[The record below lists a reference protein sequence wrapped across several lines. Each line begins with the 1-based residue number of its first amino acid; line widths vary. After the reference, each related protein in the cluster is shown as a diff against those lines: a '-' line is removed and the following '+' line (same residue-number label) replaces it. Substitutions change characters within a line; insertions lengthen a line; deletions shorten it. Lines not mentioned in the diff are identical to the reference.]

1 MNYRAWLIKA
11 VVCGLSMAMLVPS
24 FASAV
29 EYGPNTISAFLNKE
43 GRETVFKPKWAN
55 FVLHTALHRKFY
67 AQRSNMPVWI
77 DSSGYPNQMATVL
90 RNTLLSADRHGLHP
104 KDYWNATLESAFVGS
119 QEDPRIGI
127 TFEFVAT
134 EAVLRYGQH
143 LFQGRV
149 DPRSI
154 DEDIKYEGNKFA
166 DKEITIVAAAVNKG
180 PDAFTSALEVLA
192 PQLPRYK
199 DFMKVLEYF
208 RNTKAQGNWSV
219 IRSPGM
225 IMQKGIKADA
235 VVQIRQRFN
244 ELGYN
249 ISVGSD
255 HFDEEFDTV
264 LRKFQK
270 ENGLAIDGAIGI
282 NRSAVLQTLNKSID
296 DRLSQIEVTMEKLRW
311 LPRTFESRFIFVNL
325 ATSEF
330 RLFEGNKV
338 AMSFRT
344 VNGQK
349 LRQTPSMK
357 DYIQEVVL
365 NPTWTVPDTLAIQDK
380 WPLLKGD
387 RKYLVNH
394 KMVMTQNGQAVD
406 STAIDWKM
414 RSEWDFDQNN
424 PNRFI
429 ITQLPGYDNALGVVK
444 FPLVKNNQAIYMH
457 DTNERDL
464 FSLGERHKSSG
475 CVRLEEPL
483 KLAEYLLQD
492 QKDWSLDRIL
502 QVVPSAVEPQS
513 RKTKYV
519 PLTKRM
525 PVYLMYVTVERGSDG
540 SIRFLRDDYG
550 QDERLSNALKQ
561 VNMEAIGLQ

>member
-1 MNYRAWLIKA
+1 MNYKAWLIKA
-11 VVCGLSMAMLVPS
+11 VMCGLSLTMLVPS
-24 FASAV
+24 FAKAAD
-29 EYGPNTISAFLNKE
+29 YGPNTISAFLNKE

-55 FVLHTALHRKFY
+55 FVLHTALHRKLY
-67 AQRSNMPVWI
+67 SQRGYMPMWI
-77 DSSGYPNQMATVL
+77 DAAGYPNQMATVL
-90 RNTLLSADRHGLHP
+90 RNTLLGAGRHGLHP
-104 KDYWNATLESAFVGS
+104 KDYWNQILESAFIGS
-119 QEDPRIGI
+119 QDDPRLGI

-134 EAVLRYGQH
+134 EAILRYGQH

-154 DEDIKYEGNKFA
+154 DEDIKYDGNKFG
-166 DKEITIVAAAVNKG
+166 DKEITVIASAVNKG
-180 PDAFTSALEVLA
+180 SNGFVSALEVLA

-199 DFMKVLEYF
+199 DFMKILEYF
-208 RNTKAQGNWSV
+208 RNAKAQGEWSV
-219 IRSPGM
+219 IKSPGT
-225 IMQKGIKADA
+225 IMQKGTKADA

-244 ELGYN
+244 ELGYK
-249 ISVGSD
+249 ISVGSE

-270 ENGLAIDGAIGI
+270 DNGLAIDGVIGI

-296 DRLSQIEVTMEKLRW
+296 ERIAQIELTMEKLRW
-311 LPRTFESRFIFVNL
+311 LPRTFETKFIFVNL

-357 DYIQEVVL
+357 DYIEQVVL
-365 NPTWTVPDTLAIQDK
+365 NPTWTVPDTLAMQDK
-380 WPLLKGD
+380 LPLLRSD
-387 RKYLVNH
+387 RKYLVSH

-406 STAIDWKM
+406 STAIDWRM
-414 RSEWDFDQNN
+414 QSEWDFDQRN
-424 PNRFI
+424 PNRFV
-429 ITQLPGYDNALGVVK
+429 ITQMPGYDNALGVVK
-444 FPLVKNNQAIYMH
+444 FPLVKNTQAIYLH

-475 CVRLEEPL
+475 CVRLEQPL

-492 QKDWSLDRIL
+492 QKDWSMDKIL
-502 QVVPSAVEPQS
+502 QVVPSSLEQQS

-525 PVYLMYVTVERGSDG
+525 PVYLMYITVERGSDG

-561 VNMEAIGLQ
+561 ASMDAVGLQ